1 MSKYDK
7 EYQDFLE
14 EKILNNYINNDEE
27 NDEIKN
33 IINKYFD
40 RDTIKEYIY
49 EENLEYLDFILDKI
63 LKDDKEKGT
72 NKYEQK
78 SNYLNL
84 IKNNYFQNQKSK
96 TDKIDYLIYYLKNKY
111 SVVTGNVLYTLFK
124 DKNDKFENAMTI
136 NDYKDFIL
144 MNFNKETINL
154 DDNEDF
160 EKFRFLLKLN
170 KKFDITQKYRF
181 DYLLYCQRS
190 IFGFS
195 WVSF

>member
-40 RDTIKEYIY
+40 RDTIKEYTY
-49 EENLEYLDFILDKI
+49 EENIEYLDFILDKI
-63 LKDDKEKGT
+63 LKDDKENGT

-78 SNYLNL
+78 NNYLNL

-96 TDKIDYLIYYLKNKY
+96 TDKIDYNILNLQFN
-111 SVVTGNVLYTLFK
+111 LLFK
-124 DKNDKFENAMTI
+124 K
-136 NDYKDFIL
+136 
-144 MNFNKETINL
+144 
-154 DDNEDF
+154 
-160 EKFRFLLKLN
+160 
-170 KKFDITQKYRF
+170 
-181 DYLLYCQRS
+181 
-190 IFGFS
+190 
-195 WVSF
+195 

>member
-40 RDTIKEYIY
+40 RDTIKEYTY

-160 EKFRFLLKLN
+160 EKFSFLLK
-170 KKFDITQKYRF
+170 DIMN
-181 DYLLYCQRS
+181 
-190 IFGFS
+190 
-195 WVSF
+195 

>member
-40 RDTIKEYIY
+40 RDTIKEYTY

-160 EKFRFLLKLN
+160 EKFSFLLKDILN
-170 KKFDITQKYRF
+170 
-181 DYLLYCQRS
+181 
-190 IFGFS
+190 
-195 WVSF
+195 

>member
-40 RDTIKEYIY
+40 RDTIKEYTY

-63 LKDDKEKGT
+63 LKGDKEKGT

-136 NDYKDFIL
+136 NDYKEFIL

-160 EKFRFLLKLN
+160 EKFSFLLK
-170 KKFDITQKYRF
+170 DIMK
-181 DYLLYCQRS
+181 
-190 IFGFS
+190 
-195 WVSF
+195 

>member
-40 RDTIKEYIY
+40 RDTIKEYTY
-49 EENLEYLDFILDKI
+49 EENIEYLDFILDKI
-63 LKDDKEKGT
+63 LKDDKENGT

-78 SNYLNL
+78 NNYLNL

-160 EKFRFLLKLN
+160 EKFSFLLK
-170 KKFDITQKYRF
+170 DIMN
-181 DYLLYCQRS
+181 
-190 IFGFS
+190 
-195 WVSF
+195 

>member
-40 RDTIKEYIY
+40 RDTIKEYTY
-49 EENLEYLDFILDKI
+49 EENIEYLDFILDKI
-63 LKDDKEKGT
+63 LKNDKEKGT

-78 SNYLNL
+78 NNYLNL

-96 TDKIDYLIYYLKNKY
+96 TDKIDYNILNLQFN
-111 SVVTGNVLYTLFK
+111 LLFK
-124 DKNDKFENAMTI
+124 K
-136 NDYKDFIL
+136 
-144 MNFNKETINL
+144 
-154 DDNEDF
+154 
-160 EKFRFLLKLN
+160 
-170 KKFDITQKYRF
+170 
-181 DYLLYCQRS
+181 
-190 IFGFS
+190 
-195 WVSF
+195 

>member
-40 RDTIKEYIY
+40 RDTIKEYTY
-49 EENLEYLDFILDKI
+49 EENIEYLDFILDKI
-63 LKDDKEKGT
+63 LKDDKENGT

-78 SNYLNL
+78 NNYLNL

-136 NDYKDFIL
+136 NDYKEFIL

-160 EKFRFLLKLN
+160 EKLSFLLK
-170 KKFDITQKYRF
+170 DIMN
-181 DYLLYCQRS
+181 
-190 IFGFS
+190 
-195 WVSF
+195 

>member
-40 RDTIKEYIY
+40 RDTIKEYTY

-160 EKFRFLLKLN
+160 EKFRFLLK
-170 KKFDITQKYRF
+170 DIMN
-181 DYLLYCQRS
+181 
-190 IFGFS
+190 
-195 WVSF
+195 

>member
-40 RDTIKEYIY
+40 RDTIKEYTY
-49 EENLEYLDFILDKI
+49 EENFEYLDFILDKI
-63 LKDDKEKGT
+63 LKDDKENGT

-78 SNYLNL
+78 NNYLNL

-136 NDYKDFIL
+136 NDYKEFIL

-160 EKFRFLLKLN
+160 EKFSILLK
-170 KKFDITQKYRF
+170 DIMN
-181 DYLLYCQRS
+181 
-190 IFGFS
+190 
-195 WVSF
+195 

>member
-40 RDTIKEYIY
+40 RDTIKEYTY
-49 EENLEYLDFILDKI
+49 EENFEYLDFILDKI
-63 LKDDKEKGT
+63 LKEDKEKGT

-78 SNYLNL
+78 NNYLNL

-136 NDYKDFIL
+136 NDYKEFIL

-160 EKFRFLLKLN
+160 EKFSFLLK
-170 KKFDITQKYRF
+170 DIMN
-181 DYLLYCQRS
+181 
-190 IFGFS
+190 
-195 WVSF
+195 

>member
-40 RDTIKEYIY
+40 RDTIKEYTY
-49 EENLEYLDFILDKI
+49 EENFEYLDFILDKI
-63 LKDDKEKGT
+63 LKEDKEKGT

-78 SNYLNL
+78 NNYLNL

-136 NDYKDFIL
+136 NDYKEFIL

-160 EKFRFLLKLN
+160 EKFSILLK
-170 KKFDITQKYRF
+170 DIMN
-181 DYLLYCQRS
+181 
-190 IFGFS
+190 
-195 WVSF
+195 

>member
-40 RDTIKEYIY
+40 RDTIKEYTY
-49 EENLEYLDFILDKI
+49 EENIEYLDFILDKI
-63 LKDDKEKGT
+63 LKDDKENGT

-78 SNYLNL
+78 NNYLNL

-154 DDNEDF
+154 ENNEDF
-160 EKFRFLLKLN
+160 EKFTFLLK
-170 KKFDITQKYRF
+170 DIMN
-181 DYLLYCQRS
+181 
-190 IFGFS
+190 
-195 WVSF
+195 